1 MKRRKLASALGLIM
15 VVGMLVSGIAHAEE
29 GRRYD
34 ITITNVTRGQ
44 IISPPIVIS
53 HSRDFELFTLGASA
67 SPELAALAE
76 DGLTEPLVNHLETL
90 SSVLDHTVAP
100 GPLMP
105 GASVTLRVLTRRG
118 FRLISAAGML
128 VTTNDAFFAIRGIRV
143 PRYGAKAVEAEAY
156 DAGSEVNSESCE
168 FIPGPPCGNGGSR
181 DTEGAEGYVHIHAG
195 IHGIDDLDPAM
206 HDWRNPVVEVSIRRV
221 P

>member
-1 MKRRKLASALGLIM
+1 MKRRKLAFALGFITVL
-15 VVGMLVSGIAHAEE
+15 GMLVSGIAHAEE
-29 GRRYD
+29 GQRYD

-53 HSRDFELFTLGASA
+53 HSKNFELFTLGASA
-67 SPELAALAE
+67 SAELAALAE
-76 DGLTEPLVNHLETL
+76 DGVTEPLVDYLATL
-90 SSVLDHTVAP
+90 PSVLDHAVAP

-105 GASVTLRVLTRRG
+105 GTSVTLRVLTRGG

-128 VTTNDAFFAIRGIRV
+128 VTTNDAFFAIRGMRV
-143 PRYGAKAVEAEAY
+143 PRYGAEAVEAEAY

-168 FIPGPPCGNGGSR
+168 FIPGPPCGNGGIR
-181 DTEGAEGYVHIHAG
+181 NPEGAEGYVHIHAG
-195 IHGIDDLDPAM
+195 IHGNGDLDPAM
-206 HDWRNPVVEVSIRRV
+206 HDWRNPVVEVSIRRI